1 MNNERTTRAAGILM
15 PLASLPSEEGVGC
28 MGADSRRFVDLLAEM
43 GIRVWQILPLTPL
56 GYGNS
61 PYQPFASCAGDPLY
75 ISLSQLVRDGLLPP
89 ERLPASAPV
98 TGRIDYDAVRRVK
111 EPLLREACDRFWE
124 TASDS
129 PDFRAFLTRDWVR
142 PYAVFLAL
150 KRQNGL
156 QPWTAWPVP
165 QRDWILDRDYDLRH
179 LEPEIRRG
187 MAEQYLFFRQWQA
200 LRRCANEKGIRIMG
214 DLPFY
219 VGLDSLEAWSRR
231 ADFLLDRDG
240 RPSFVAGVPPDYF
253 NAEGQRWGNPIYDW
267 AHMQRDGFSFW
278 IDRLRGSGALYD
290 ILRIDHFRAFDTY
303 WKIPA
308 DSPTA
313 AVGEWVHAPGRAL
326 FERIRRD
333 LPELDIVAEDLGGDL
348 TPGVHALRDD
358 FGLMGMN
365 VADFT
370 LLSGE
375 TPKENQLAYTGTH
388 DNQTARGFY
397 ESMPPEERSR
407 VRFAL
412 RRFGSAREPFSKKLL
427 RYVFLSDARM
437 AVVPL
442 ADVLNLGDEARLNT
456 PGTVGSPNWEWRLT
470 DFRGVERKKRF
481 VRELVRLSGRD
492 GKPTDPMRRHNT

>member
-1 MNNERTTRAAGILM
+1 MKRQDSERTAGILM
-15 PLASLPSEEGVGC
+15 PLASLPSDEGIGC
-28 MGADSRRFVDLLAEM
+28 LGADSYHFVDLLADM
-43 GIRVWQILPLTPL
+43 GMHVWQLLPLTPL

-75 ISLSQLVRDGLLPP
+75 ISLERLARDGLLPP
-89 ERLPASAPV
+89 ERIPERKPCAP
-98 TGRIDYDAVRRVK
+98 RIDYDAVRREK
-111 EPLLREACDRFWE
+111 EPLLRFACERFYE
-124 TASDS
+124 TGAEDAE
-129 PDFRAFLTRDWVR
+129 FRAFSARDWVY

-156 QPWTAWPVP
+156 RPWTEWPVE
-165 QRDWILDRDYDLRH
+165 QRDWIIDRKYDL
-179 LEPEIRRG
+179 EPLRDEIRRG
-187 MAEQYLFFRQWQA
+187 VAEQYLFFRQWQA
-200 LRRCANEKGIRIMG
+200 LRRYANGKGVRIMG

-231 ADFLLDRDG
+231 DDFLLDADG
-240 RPSFVAGVPPDYF
+240 RPSFIAGVPPDYF

-267 AHMQRDGFSFW
+267 AHMERDGFSFW
-278 IDRLRGSGALYD
+278 MDRLRGSGELYD

-308 DSPTA
+308 ESPTA
-313 AVGEWVHAPGRAL
+313 MVGEWVEAPGRAL
-326 FERIRRD
+326 FEKIRRE
-333 LPELDIVAEDLGGDL
+333 LPGLEIVAEDLGGDL

-370 LLSGE
+370 LMSGE
-375 TPKENQLAYTGTH
+375 KPKKNQLAYTGTH

-397 ESMPPEERSR
+397 ESMPPEEKARF
-407 VRFAL
+407 RFAL
-412 RRFGSAREPFSKKLL
+412 RRCGSAHEPVSKKML
-427 RYVFLSDARM
+427 RYVFLSDAAM
-437 AVVPL
+437 VIVPL

-470 DFRGVERKKRF
+470 DWKGTERKKRF
-481 VRELVRLSGRD
+481 MRELAQIS
-492 GKPTDPMRRHNT
+492 RRT